1 LYEVV
6 SLERR
11 AEAIDSVGHRLMNG
25 DELTEEMAARLR
37 GLWERRLAAVRQP
50 TEVEA
55 GEQLRGFAWWFSASS
70 VRHGR
75 TSNSRRSSKPAGG
88 STPTISSPSG

>member
-37 GLWERRLAAVRQP
+37 GLC
-50 TEVEA
+50 
-55 GEQLRGFAWWFSASS
+55 SS
-70 VRHGR
+70 GLE
-75 TSNSRRSSKPAGG
+75 PE
-88 STPTISSPSG
+88 TPTFPCDPNGNWWQPVATVWR